1 MKTSNKLIAAMSAVT
16 GVLVIVTLVLMFT
29 IGPWKKAEKK
39 SEDMR
44 SPRKTQETEVEDTD
58 VSGEEPKEQSR
69 GSALISGSEWVSP
82 DKDPSEDPTDE
93 TPDMTSEDPTSETTE
108 PTTDETTEESTEATT
123 EETTEAT
130 NEETTAE
137 PTPVPETSKETEET
151 KAPSNSGGSY
161 DLSGMVIVIDPGHQS
176 HANSNEEQVAPWT
189 DETKPCVSAGT
200 TGVATG
206 RPEYEVVL
214 EIGLRMRDVL
224 ESMGAT
230 VIMTRT
236 TNDVNITNIE
246 RAEVAVSNNADVFLR
261 LHCDASDS
269 SSARGIGVFVCS
281 RGSLSD
287 YVVTWGDWLGSCL
300 SESTGS
306 KYRGCDASTRYSGLN
321 WACEVPSFLL
331 EMGFMSNADDD
342 YLLSDPDYQQKIC
355 NGVAAFCA
363 KMKNR

>member
-1 MKTSNKLIAAMSAVT
+1 MSKSNKLIAAMSAVT

-29 IGPWKKAEKK
+29 IGPWKKAEKNT
-39 SEDMR
+39 EDMR
-44 SPRKTQETEVEDTD
+44 SPRKTDASEVTDPED
-58 VSGEEPKEQSR
+58 SGKDSDGSKEQSR
-69 GSALISGSEWVSP
+69 ESAQISGGEWSSP
-82 DKDPSEDPTDE
+82 DEDPSEDPTDE
-93 TPDMTSEDPTSETTE
+93 TPEVTTEEPTSETTE
-108 PTTDETTEESTEATT
+108 PTTEETTESTT

-130 NEETTAE
+130 TEEPT
-137 PTPVPETSKETEET
+137 PTPVPETSEEPEDT

-200 TGVATG
+200 SGVATG

-281 RGSLSD
+281 RGSLADS
-287 YVVTWGDWLGSCL
+287 VVTWGDWLGSCL
-300 SESTGS
+300 SEATGS

-342 YLLSDPDYQQKIC
+342 YLLSDPDYQQKLC